1 LHRGIYIDS
10 VPGEV
15 RIALVEDGLLAEVS
29 IDRPATRGVAGNI
42 YLGRVRTVLPGLQA
56 AFVDLGLER
65 DGFLHLEDALPPAAA
80 PGATG
85 EDVHIEDRLRE
96 GQEIVVQVS
105 KEPIGQKGARVTT
118 HLALPGR
125 FLILLPGVDHTGV
138 SRRIEDPLERDRL
151 RVLVDDLAKRLG
163 TPGGFIVRTSSA
175 LRSAAEF
182 EPEAA
187 ALVDLWTRIGARR
200 NASGAPVLLH
210 EEAGAV
216 TRALRDLC
224 DEDVAEVV
232 VDSKDLLHE
241 TATGVAGADPDL
253 ARRIRL
259 HAGPRPLF
267 EVMGLDAQLERAL
280 RPRVWLRSGGFIV
293 INQTE
298 ALVAI
303 DVNTGKFVGRGGH
316 EETIV
321 KTNLEAVREIVRQIR
336 LRDLAGI
343 IVIDLIDMED
353 ADSRATLVAA
363 LEQELRRD
371 RARSRMLP
379 ISEFGLIQITRQRI
393 RPGLDGVLCRPCP
406 SCGGA
411 GRSPSVQT
419 LGLAIVRAVRRLGAD
434 LGEGRV
440 VARVH
445 PGTGLVLREQR
456 KALAAA
462 ADLPEERLTLEDD
475 AGLRPDQWVL
485 RVD

>member
-1 LHRGIYIDS
+1 MHRGIYIDS

-29 IDRPATRGVAGNI
+29 IDRPAARGVAGNI

-65 DGFLHLEDALPPAAA
+65 DGFLHVEDALPPSAE
-80 PGATG
+80 PGVTP
-85 EDVHIEDRLRE
+85 EDARIEDQLRE

-105 KEPIGQKGARVTT
+105 KEPMGQKGARVTT

-138 SRRIEDPLERDRL
+138 SRRIEDSVERERL
-151 RVLVDDLAKRLG
+151 RALVDDLAKRLG
-163 TPGGFIVRTSSA
+163 APGGFIVRTSSA

-182 EPEAA
+182 EPEAR

-200 NASGAPVLLH
+200 DASGAPALLH
-210 EEAGAV
+210 EEAAAV
-216 TRALRDLC
+216 ARALRDLC
-224 DEDVAEVV
+224 EEDVAEVV
-232 VDSKDLLHE
+232 VDSEDLLRE
-241 TATGVAGADPDL
+241 TAAGVAGGDPDL

-259 HAGPRPLF
+259 HEGRPLF
-267 EVMGLDAQLERAL
+267 EVMGLDTQLERAL
-280 RPRVWLRSGGFIV
+280 RPRVWLKSGGFIV

-321 KTNLEAVREIVRQIR
+321 RTNLEAVREIVRQIR

-353 ADSRATLVAA
+353 PGSRAALVTA
-363 LEQELRRD
+363 LEQELRKD

-379 ISEFGLIQITRQRI
+379 ISEFGLIEITRQRI
-393 RPGLDGVLCRPCP
+393 RPGLDGVMCRPCP

-411 GRSPSVQT
+411 GRSPSIRT
-419 LGLAIVRAVRRLGAD
+419 LSLAIVRAVRRLRAD
-434 LGEGRV
+434 LGGGRV
-440 VARVH
+440 VVRVH
-445 PGTGLVLREQR
+445 PGTGPVLRDER
-456 KALAAA
+456 AALAAA
-462 ADLPEERLTLEDD
+462 ADLPSDRLTLEDD